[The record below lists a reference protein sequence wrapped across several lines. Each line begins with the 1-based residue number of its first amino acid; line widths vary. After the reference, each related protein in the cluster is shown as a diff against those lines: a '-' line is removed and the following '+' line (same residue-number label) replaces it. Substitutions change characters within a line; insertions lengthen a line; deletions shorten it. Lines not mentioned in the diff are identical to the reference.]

1 MITIREAA
9 TIAGLSSKD
18 KCRYW
23 IQLLNLETVKQDG
36 KLFLPANA
44 SDLLQA
50 MKKAVDSGMAPVA
63 AAVEVKNIHIL
74 PTVQEVNQDNQ
85 NNAADKIADLQ
96 KAVLLLA
103 STVEKQNQDLNEQ
116 SQLLSEQSKQLAALS
131 TRLLPLP
138 VAPIKKTVVKV
149 PLLKR
154 LWLELFDPIQLRA
167 TP

>member
-23 IQLLNLETVKQDG
+23 IQLLNLEMVKQDG

-44 SDLLQA
+44 ADLLQA
-50 MKKAVDSGMAPVA
+50 MKKIVESGVSPVA
-63 AAVEVKNIHIL
+63 AAVEVKNIHVL

-103 STVEKQNQDLNEQ
+103 STVEKQNQALNEQ

-131 TRLLPLP
+131 TSLLPPP
-138 VAPIKKTVVKV
+138 VAPTKKAAVNI
-149 PLLKR
+149 PLWRR